1 MKIIT
6 VIGAR
11 PQFIKAAPLSKV
23 FQNSKDINELLIH
36 TGQHYD
42 ENMSSIF
49 FKDMGIPRPKYQLN
63 IGSGTHG
70 YQTGNMLI
78 EIEKILLEE
87 RPDFTLVYGDTNS
100 TLAGALASGKLNIP
114 VVHVEAG
121 LRSFDTNMPEEKN
134 RVIVDHI
141 SSLLCAT
148 SDESLK
154 NLSNEGIAKEKVRN
168 VGDIMYD
175 SFLMF
180 REYAV
185 ASALESRDYVLVTI
199 HRAENTDV
207 AKKLTNIVEGLLK
220 ISKSQKV
227 IFPLHPRTKAK
238 LVALGLYD
246 KLSASVELIEP
257 VGFLEMLSLLNNA
270 QLVMTDSGGLQKE
283 AYYARKLCLTLRD
296 STEWVETINHGY
308 NSLVDVSDFES
319 IVSAY
324 NQAKSKLDGIT
335 WKEGIYGQG
344 NSSKKILE
352 NILAL

>member
-23 FQNSKDINELLIH
+23 FQDSEDVEEILIH

-63 IGSGTHG
+63 IGSGSHG
-70 YQTGNMLI
+70 YQTGHMLI
-78 EIEKILLEE
+78 AIEKILLEE
-87 RPDFTLVYGDTNS
+87 KPDYTLVYGDTNS
-100 TLAGALASGKLNIP
+100 TLAGALAAGKLNIP

-134 RVIVDHI
+134 RVMVDHI

-154 NLSNEGIAKEKVRN
+154 NLNNEGIAKEKVRN

-180 REYAV
+180 REYAME
-185 ASALESRDYVLVTI
+185 SAIESRDYVLVTI
-199 HRAENTDV
+199 HRAENTDDSI
-207 AKKLTNIVEGLLK
+207 KLSNIVAGLIR
-220 ISKSQKV
+220 ISESQKV
-227 IFPLHPRTKAK
+227 IFPVHPRTKAK
-238 LVALGLYD
+238 LEILGLYD
-246 KLSASVELIEP
+246 DLGAKVELIEP
-257 VGFLEMLSLLNNA
+257 VGFLAMLSLLNNA
-270 QLVMTDSGGLQKE
+270 QFVMTDSGGLQKE

-296 STEWVETINHGY
+296 STEWVETINYGY
-308 NSLVDVSDFES
+308 NSLVDVSKLES

-324 NQAKSKLDGIT
+324 ENAKLKLGDID
-335 WKEGIYGQG
+335 WKEGLYGHG
-344 NSSKKILE
+344 DSSKKILE
-352 NILAL
+352 NILTL